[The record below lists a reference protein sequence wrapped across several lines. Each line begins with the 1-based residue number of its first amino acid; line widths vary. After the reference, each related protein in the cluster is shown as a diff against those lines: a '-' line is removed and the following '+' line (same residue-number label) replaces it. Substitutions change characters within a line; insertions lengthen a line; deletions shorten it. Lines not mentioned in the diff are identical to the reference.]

1 MSPSDETRRW
11 PRLVLAAL
19 WVAAVVAWLAISRSR
34 GIGPA
39 EAADSLR
46 DLLASGWWGPLLYVA
61 IYAVRPLVLFPASVL
76 TILGGIVFGPVY
88 GVAYTAIGANL
99 STAVTF
105 QASRLLA
112 GRRVLR
118 PPVGKRAVERLVANP
133 VETTLVLRLV
143 AAPFDAVAV
152 AAGVLGLDFK
162 AFMAAS
168 FLGTIAGTIAFVSFG
183 SSIES
188 LTDGQPSIDAP
199 LLALS
204 IGLTAAG
211 LLVSRWLRSRRPEL
225 AA

>member
-1 MSPSDETRRW
+1 MTDRPLSGIRVLDFTRVLAGPHATRMLLDLGAEVVKLEPPEGDITRTTW
-11 PRLVLAAL
+11 PRVNS
-19 WVAAVVAWLAISRSR
+19 ISSYF
-34 GIGPA
+34 A
-39 EAADSLR
+39 QQNA
-46 DLLASGWWGPLLYVA
+46 
-61 IYAVRPLVLFPASVL
+61 
-76 TILGGIVFGPVY
+76 
-88 GVAYTAIGANL
+88 
-99 STAVTF
+99 
-105 QASRLLA
+105 
-112 GRRVLR
+112 
-118 PPVGKRAVERLVANP
+118 GKRCISIHLDSEEGRA
-133 VETTLVLRLV
+133 LVLRLV